1 MAWKKMFPAA
11 LAAAFLALVS
21 LTSAWAH
28 CDRMDGPVV
37 KAAQRALESGNIN
50 LVLIWVQKKDEGEVR
65 AAFERARAVRKLSP
79 DAREMADRWF
89 FETLVRVHRAGEGA
103 PFTGIKPAGS
113 EMDPVVRVADR
124 AIEDASPVQLLILL
138 NNRIEDGVQS
148 QFKQVMVRKNFAPD
162 DVEAGRQFVKAYVS
176 FVHYV
181 EALHALAILRGMEQH
196 REAAV
201 TETHD

>member
-1 MAWKKMFPAA
+1 MARKKVFLPVIAA
-11 LAAAFLALVS
+11 MFLAMLAP
-21 LTSAWAH
+21 TSARAH

-37 KAAQRALESGNIN
+37 KAAQRALESGNVN

-65 AAFERARAVRKLSP
+65 TAFERTRAVRKLNP

-113 EMDPVVRVADR
+113 DLDPAVRAADR

-138 NNRIEDGVQS
+138 NNKIEDGVQS
-148 QFKQVMVRKNFAPD
+148 QFTQVMARKNFAPD
-162 DVEAGRQFVKAYVS
+162 DLEAGRQFVKAYVS

-181 EALHALAILRGMEQH
+181 EALHALASQRGMEQQ

-201 TETHD
+201 AETHD